1 MEYSLTKDNKDKYID
16 ITAPIKN
23 GMVHWPGDPDVE
35 IKKIQDMSKGDKAN
49 VTSISMSAHTATH
62 ADAPKH
68 FINSGIDI
76 SKVDLNAFIGKAKV
90 IHIKDAHIINAQELK
105 SYSIDEGDRLLFRTN
120 NSDKNWSEENFNDD
134 YVYVSVDAANY
145 LVEKKVLTVGVDY
158 LSVAEKGNGEEVHQI
173 LLKNNITVIE
183 GLYMPDVN
191 PGEYELISL
200 PLKIDGSDGA
210 PVRAILKKL

>member
-1 MEYSLTKDNKDKYID
+1 MVKDNTLLYID

-23 GMVHWPGDPDVE
+23 GMVHWPGEPDVE
-35 IKKIQDMSKGDKAN
+35 IKKIQDMSKEDKAN
-49 VTSISMSAHTATH
+49 VTFLSMSAHTATH

-76 SKVDLNAFIGKAKV
+76 SKINLNAFIGKAKV
-90 IHIKDAHIINAQELK
+90 IHIKDNKTINAKELK
-105 SYSIDEGDRLLFRTN
+105 TYSIAEGDRLLFKTN
-120 NSDKNWSEENFNDD
+120 NSVKNWPEENFNDD

-145 LVEKKVLTVGVDY
+145 LVKKKVLTVGIDY

-191 PGEYELISL
+191 PGDYELISL
-200 PLKIDGSDGA
+200 PIKIDGSDGA